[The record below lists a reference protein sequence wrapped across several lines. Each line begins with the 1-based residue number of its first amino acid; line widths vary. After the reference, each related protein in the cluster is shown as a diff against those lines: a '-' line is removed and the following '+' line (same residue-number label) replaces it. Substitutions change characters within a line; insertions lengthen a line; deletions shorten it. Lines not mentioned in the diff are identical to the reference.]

1 MMTDAGEYSI
11 ARLTTDEDLDEVAAL
26 EAASFTNPWTREM
39 LAREL
44 SHSDVARVYVLRG
57 PDDRL
62 LAFCACWVV
71 FDELHIN
78 TLAVTEERRRE
89 GLATRLL
96 SFVFAEA
103 AAAGVRRATLE
114 VRRSNEPALR
124 LYERLGFSVKA
135 VRAGYYSQPEE
146 DGLVL
151 WHDNFSDPASRT
163 HP

>member
-1 MMTDAGEYSI
+1 MSDAGPYAI
-11 ARLTTDEDLDEVAAL
+11 ARLTPDEDLDDVVAL

-57 PDDRL
+57 PDRRL

-71 FDELHIN
+71 FDELHLN
-78 TLAVTEERRRE
+78 TLAVAADRRRE

-96 SFVFAEA
+96 DFVFADA
-103 AAAGVRRATLE
+103 VAAGVRRATLE

-124 LYERLGFSVKA
+124 LYERLGFTVKA
-135 VRAGYYSQPEE
+135 VRTGYYSQPEE
-146 DGLVL
+146 DGLIL
-151 WHDNFSDPASRT
+151 WRDDLPVAPSSAP
-163 HP
+163 P

>member
-1 MMTDAGEYSI
+1 MPDIGPYSI
-11 ARLTTDEDLDEVAAL
+11 ARLTRDDDLDEVAAL

-44 SHSDVARVYVLRG
+44 RHSDVARVYGLRDAG
-57 PDDRL
+57 GRL

-78 TLAVTEERRRE
+78 TVAVAADRRRE

-96 SFVFAEA
+96 GFVFSEA
-103 AAAGVRRATLE
+103 AEAGVRRATLE

-124 LYERLGFSVKA
+124 LYERLGFSVRA
-135 VRAGYYSQPEE
+135 VRAGYYSHPEE

-151 WHDNFSDPASRT
+151 WHDNFADPPGRA